1 MISFTGLGL
10 GRAVQHSG
18 SVRWGSL
25 SEAQASLDGG
35 MAHPLVGRLD
45 FPFPPSAPHVQNAM
59 KSIYLQVCVLCY
71 KLLLLQ
77 IRLGVNKTTLK
88 VSFRISL
95 IEVCITY
102 AIFKSAE

>member
-1 MISFTGLGL
+1 MKPTSDSRMLLLTIFIIYCILK
-10 GRAVQHSG
+10 
-18 SVRWGSL
+18 
-25 SEAQASLDGG
+25 
-35 MAHPLVGRLD
+35 
-45 FPFPPSAPHVQNAM
+45 SAPHVQNAM

>member
-1 MISFTGLGL
+1 MVGWRIHLWGDWISRFLHQTENLL
-10 GRAVQHSG
+10 SPHEAYLRQSRASPNHFIIYCI
-18 SVRWGSL
+18 L
-25 SEAQASLDGG
+25 K
-35 MAHPLVGRLD
+35 
-45 FPFPPSAPHVQNAM
+45 SAPHVQNAM